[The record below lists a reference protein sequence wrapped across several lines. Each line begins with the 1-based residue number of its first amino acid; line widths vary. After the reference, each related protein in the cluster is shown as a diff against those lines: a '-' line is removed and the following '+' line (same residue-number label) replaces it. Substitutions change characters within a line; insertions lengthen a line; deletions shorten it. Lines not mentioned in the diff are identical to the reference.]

1 MPSVSAVPKTDSEKP
16 EAVLDASAL
25 LAHINDERGA
35 SAVREAMTSGAVIS
49 VVNWI
54 EVLSK
59 LAQDGKDPELASIE
73 MTTPGLVETTVTIEP
88 VTAEDAIEAA
98 RLRPATKD
106 QGLSLA
112 DRSCIALASRLEIP
126 VLTADRAW
134 AKLPEARVTVKLIR

>member
-1 MPSVSAVPKTDSEKP
+1 MGKTDSQKP

-25 LAHINDERGA
+25 LAHIHDEPGA
-35 SAVREAMTSGAVIS
+35 PVAREAMENGAAIS

-59 LAQDGKDPELASIE
+59 LAEDGKDPELTSAE
-73 MTTPGLVETTVTIEP
+73 MTTAGLVETVVTVEP

-106 QGLSLA
+106 HGLSLA
-112 DRSCIALASRLEIP
+112 DRSCLALATRLEVP

-134 AKLPEARVTVKLIR
+134 AKLPGARVAVKLIR